1 MKKMISL
8 LLVLVLGLSAAAA
21 AAEEA
26 GTVPAEDAGTVSAE
40 PAAVYWADL
49 APAVEKAGIAGQ
61 YYTLDSVKAVFWV
74 PAFLQPFDSDAT
86 YGETG
91 ALAWF
96 KSEDQKWGLVVSFY
110 PLEVE
115 SIEEFAGMVPS
126 LENVGE
132 CKLVS
137 INGVPAC
144 SFVFEDVLHVS
155 YYAGEHSILSFDF
168 YPASDYVY
176 SAVSRFIA
184 ASIAPYDP
192 DAGSES
198 AE

>member
-1 MKKMISL
+1 MKKMISR

-26 GTVPAEDAGTVSAE
+26 ETVSAE

-49 APAVEKAGIAGQ
+49 VPSVEKAGIAGQ
-61 YYTLDSVKAVFWV
+61 YYTLDNVKAAFWI
-74 PAFLQPFDSDAT
+74 PAFLQPIDSDAT
-86 YGETG
+86 YEETG

-96 KSEDQKWGLVVSFY
+96 KSEDQKWGLVVSCY

-132 CKLVS
+132 CRLVT
-137 INGVPAC
+137 INGVSAC

-155 YYAGEHSILSFDF
+155 FCAGDHYILSFDF

-176 SAVSRFIA
+176 NAVSRIIA
-184 ASIAPYDP
+184 GSIAPYNP